1 MSNFNINNTLA
12 ELEDNLKKMDSARSQ
27 VSNLSQLV
35 SQLTEAYTDTLGQL
49 KKIESSIHYDE
60 KYFEKK
66 FGKSINELDTNIN
79 LLQSKVVDHNNSVNS
94 IHEKASKDF
103 INSLKK
109 SEENVKLYI
118 DDIKPTLEKVQTEF
132 KNKNEEII
140 VDLKQK
146 IKEVIETSSEKIN
159 EIKGLDVLKEIN
171 SIENTTK
178 EINSNFENVFS
189 SLDNIQNTQLL
200 KFENILTEN
209 KELKNEIQNLKSE
222 LNSKFE
228 KSDTNFKILLAA
240 IVVTLIVVIAI
251 KFV

>member
-1 MSNFNINNTLA
+1 M
-12 ELEDNLKKMDSARSQ
+12 
-27 VSNLSQLV
+27 
-35 SQLTEAYTDTLGQL
+35 
-49 KKIESSIHYDE
+49 
-60 KYFEKK
+60 
-66 FGKSINELDTNIN
+66 
-79 LLQSKVVDHNNSVNS
+79 NS

-109 SEENVKLYI
+109 SEEKLKLYI

-146 IKEVIETSSEKIN
+146 IKEVIETSTEKIN
-159 EIKGLDVLKEIN
+159 EIKGLDLLKEIN
-171 SIENTTK
+171 SIESTTK
-178 EINSNFENVFS
+178 EINSN
-189 SLDNIQNTQLL
+189 
-200 KFENILTEN
+200 FENILTEN

-222 LNSKFE
+222 LNSYFE

-240 IVVTLIVVIAI
+240 IVVTLAAVVAM

>member
-1 MSNFNINNTLA
+1 MNNININNTLA

-35 SQLTEAYTDTLGQL
+35 SQLTEAYSDTLGQL
-49 KKIESSIHYDE
+49 KKIESSIRYDE

-79 LLQSKVVDHNNSVNS
+79 LLQSKVVDHNNSVNY

-103 INSLKK
+103 INSLEK
-109 SEENVKLYI
+109 SEEKVKLYI
-118 DDIKPTLEKVQTEF
+118 DDIKPTIEKVQTEF

-140 VDLKQK
+140 IDLKKK
-146 IKEVIETSSEKIN
+146 IDEIVEASSEKIN
-159 EIKGLDVLKEIN
+159 EIKGLDLLKEIN
-171 SIENTTK
+171 SIESTSK

-189 SLDNIQNTQLL
+189 SLVTIQNTQHLN
-200 KFENILTEN
+200 FENILTEN

-222 LNSKFE
+222 LNSRFE

-240 IVVTLIVVIAI
+240 IVVTLLVTIVM
-251 KFV
+251 KFI

>member
-1 MSNFNINNTLA
+1 MSTFCWRFTP
-12 ELEDNLKKMDSARSQ
+12 
-27 VSNLSQLV
+27 
-35 SQLTEAYTDTLGQL
+35 DTLGQL

-94 IHEKASKDF
+94 IHEKSSKDF

-109 SEENVKLYI
+109 SEEKLKLYI
-118 DDIKPTLEKVQTEF
+118 DDIKPTLKKVQTEF

-146 IKEVIETSSEKIN
+146 IKEVIETSTEKIN
-159 EIKGLDVLKEIN
+159 EIKGLDLLKVIN
-171 SIENTTK
+171 SIESTTK
-178 EINSNFENVFS
+178 EINSN
-189 SLDNIQNTQLL
+189 
-200 KFENILTEN
+200 FENILTEN

-222 LNSKFE
+222 LNSYFE

-240 IVVTLIVVIAI
+240 IVVTLAAVVAM